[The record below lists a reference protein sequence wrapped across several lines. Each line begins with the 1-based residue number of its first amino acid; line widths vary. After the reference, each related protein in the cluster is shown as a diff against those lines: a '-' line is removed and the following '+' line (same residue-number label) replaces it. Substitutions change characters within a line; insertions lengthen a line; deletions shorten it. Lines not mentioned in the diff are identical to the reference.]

1 MIAARSCGAA
11 AARAR
16 DLLDLPRPPVVLAY
30 GIGVDSTAM
39 LIELV
44 ARGKTP
50 DLVLT
55 ADTGSEKPATYAY
68 LDIIRRWMD
77 AHGIEFQIC
86 RYQPQRFK
94 HWPPYATLIE
104 NVLTNATLPS
114 ISLGRHSCS
123 LKWKIAPQDKFV
135 AAWPP
140 AIEAW
145 NRGQKVVRL
154 IGYDASPADTR
165 RHAHALT
172 IPSER
177 FECRYPLREWGWT
190 RENCIARIE
199 AEGLPV
205 PPKSACFL
213 CCGSKPEEIR
223 DLPPWCL
230 RIIVLVE
237 ARAAPRLRTVEGLW
251 RSSTRT
257 RPGRMTD
264 FIRNERLLP
273 AGEIDRIE
281 AEAPTSLSLFQ
292 EAAAEIPLP
301 ERPHLAD
308 WIARFQHQLETTP
321 C

>member
-1 MIAARSCGAA
+1 MSSAWTSPAGRP
-11 AARAR
+11 RQR
-16 DLLDLPRPPVVLAY
+16 DVLQAPRRPVVLAY
-30 GIGVDSTAM
+30 GMGVDSTAM
-39 LIELV
+39 MIELV
-44 ARGKTP
+44 ARGEAP

-68 LDIIRRWMD
+68 LDIIKPW
-77 AHGIEFQIC
+77 IERHNLDFRMC

-94 HWPPYATLIE
+94 HWPPYATIVE

-123 LKWKIAPQDKFV
+123 LKWKVAPQDKFIASWQPAV
-135 AAWPP
+135 DAWQ
-140 AIEAW
+140 
-145 NRGQKVVRL
+145 RGQKVVRL

-172 IPSER
+172 IASEQ
-177 FECRYPLREWGWT
+177 FECRYPLREWGWSRT
-190 RENCIARIE
+190 DCIARIE

-213 CCGSKPEEIR
+213 CCGSKPDEIR
-223 DLPPWCL
+223 ELPAWCL
-230 RIIVLVE
+230 RLIVLVE

-264 FIRNERLLP
+264 FIRSERLLEP
-273 AGEIDRIE
+273 EEIDRIE
-281 AEAPTSLSLFQ
+281 CEAPSALMLFQ
-292 EAAAEIPLP
+292 EAAAKIPLP

-308 WIARFQHQLETTP
+308 WIDQFQLQLENIA
-321 C
+321 